1 MFEILKTTRTGRQ
14 MLRTATKV
22 LGSASVVA
30 ALIGL
35 AGGLGIAQTAGSL
48 DPTFGTA
55 GIVMQNGLFE
65 GQNVMPL
72 TAIEQPGG
80 DIVVILGVNNIVA
93 TEAFGLVRFTSEGKL
108 DTTFGTKGVTMVT
121 FTDFINEPNSVA
133 VQPDGDIVV
142 VGFSETTSGGFS
154 FAMARFTPNGQLD
167 DTFGNGGLVTVQ
179 PPGIQPSAM
188 VVMVQPNGQIIEGGS
203 VIGINNQTPGGTVLG
218 RFKSDGSLDTTFGTN
233 GFAVATTAVGAPT
246 GLALLANGSY
256 LALGNFARVVEFSS
270 TGVLQS
276 TVTAD
281 TVVTTS
287 RPGQA
292 FANPVVFQ
300 PSGDFIEGQLVG
312 EGHGDANTDDQIVRF
327 SETGV
332 VIPSFDTTA
341 FGFPGVKMTNP
352 QTLALQSNGQI
363 LVSGVPFGL
372 ARLNTNG
379 ELDTTFGT
387 GGIVETPGSQVNG
400 LLIQRDGKIVA
411 IGSEPPNGLVS
422 EHLMLARYLAN

>member
-1 MFEILKTTRTGRQ
+1 
-14 MLRTATKV
+14 
-22 LGSASVVA
+22 
-30 ALIGL
+30 
-35 AGGLGIAQTAGSL
+35 
-48 DPTFGTA
+48 
-55 GIVMQNGLFE
+55 
-65 GQNVMPL
+65 
-72 TAIEQPGG
+72 
-80 DIVVILGVNNIVA
+80 
-93 TEAFGLVRFTSEGKL
+93 
-108 DTTFGTKGVTMVT
+108 MVT
-121 FTDFINEPNSVA
+121 FTDFINEPSSVA

-142 VGFSETTSGGFS
+142 VGFSETTSGGFN

-203 VIGINNQTPGGTVLG
+203 VIGINNETPGGTVLG
-218 RFKSDGSLDTTFGTN
+218 RFNSDGSLDTTFGTN
-233 GFAVATTAVGAPT
+233 GFAVASTDVGAPT

-281 TVVTTS
+281 TVVATS

>member
-14 MLRTATKV
+14 ILRTATKTF
-22 LGSASVVA
+22 GSASVVA
-30 ALIGL
+30 ALIGC

-48 DPTFGTA
+48 DPTFGVG
-55 GIVMQNGLFE
+55 GIVTTDSLFE

-80 DIVVILGVNNIVA
+80 DIVVILGIDNIVA
-93 TEAFGLVRFTSEGKL
+93 TEAFGLARFKSSGKL
-108 DTTFGTKGVTMVT
+108 DTTFGTKGVTMVG
-121 FTDFINEPNSVA
+121 FTNFINEPNSVA

-142 VGFSETTSGGFS
+142 VGFSETTSGGVN

-167 DTFGNGGLVTVQ
+167 DTFGHGGLVTVQ
-179 PPGIQPSAM
+179 PPGIQPSAS

-203 VIGINNQTPGGTVLG
+203 VIGINRNTPGGTVLG
-218 RFKSDGSLDTTFGTN
+218 RFNSDGSLDTTFGTN

-246 GLALLANGSY
+246 ALALLANGSF
-256 LALGNFARVVEFSS
+256 LALGNFGKVVEFSS

-281 TVVTTS
+281 AVVATS
-287 RPGQA
+287 LPGQA
-292 FANPVVFQ
+292 FANPVLFQ
-300 PSGDFIEGQLVG
+300 PSGDYIEGQIVG
-312 EGHGDANTDDQIVRF
+312 EGHGDARTDDQIFRF

-332 VIPSFDTTA
+332 AIPSFDTTA
-341 FGFPGVKMTNP
+341 FAFPGFSTNNP
-352 QTLALQSNGQI
+352 QALALQSNGQI

-372 ARLNTNG
+372 ARLNANG
-379 ELDTTFGT
+379 ELNTTFGT
-387 GGIVETPGSQVNG
+387 GGTVETPGGQVTG
-400 LLIQRDGKIVA
+400 LLIQTDGKIVA

-422 EHLMLARYLAN
+422 EHLMLVRYLAR

>member
-1 MFEILKTTRTGRQ
+1 
-14 MLRTATKV
+14 
-22 LGSASVVA
+22 VA
-30 ALIGL
+30 ALIGF

-48 DPTFGTA
+48 DPTFGTG

-65 GQNVMPL
+65 SQNVMPL

-80 DIVVILGVNNIVA
+80 DIVVILGINNIIA
-93 TEAFGLVRFTSEGKL
+93 TEAFGLVRFTSEGRL

-142 VGFSETTSGGFS
+142 VGFSETTSGGFN

-203 VIGINNQTPGGTVLG
+203 VIGINNETPGGTVLG
-218 RFKSDGSLDTTFGTN
+218 RFNSDGSLDTTFGTN
-233 GFAVATTAVGAPT
+233 GFAVASTDVGAPT

-281 TVVTTS
+281 TVVATS

>member
-1 MFEILKTTRTGRQ
+1 MFEILKTTRTGRP
-14 MLRTATKV
+14 MLRTATKA

-30 ALIGL
+30 ALIGF

-48 DPTFGTA
+48 DPTFGTG

-65 GQNVMPL
+65 SQNVMPL

-80 DIVVILGVNNIVA
+80 DIVVILGINNIIA
-93 TEAFGLVRFTSEGKL
+93 TEAFGLVRFTSEGRL

-121 FTDFINEPNSVA
+121 FTDFINEPSSVA

-142 VGFSETTSGGFS
+142 VGFSETTSGGFN

-203 VIGINNQTPGGTVLG
+203 VIGINNETPGGTVLG
-218 RFKSDGSLDTTFGTN
+218 RFNSDGSLDTTFGTN
-233 GFAVATTAVGAPT
+233 GFAVASTDVGAPT

-281 TVVTTS
+281 TVVATS

-292 FANPVVFQ
+292 FNNPVLFQ
-300 PSGDFIEGQLVG
+300 PSGDFIEGRLVG
-312 EGHGDANTDDQIVRF
+312 AGGENTDDQIFRF

-341 FGFPGVKMTNP
+341 FGFPGVRMTNP
-352 QTLALQSNGQI
+352 LTLALQSDGKI
-363 LVSGVPFGL
+363 LVGGVPFGL
-372 ARLNTNG
+372 ARLNTDG
-379 ELDTTFGT
+379 ELDTTFGS
-387 GGIVETPGSQVNG
+387 GGMVETPAGESLDG
-400 LLIQRDGKIVA
+400 LLIQTDGKIVA
-411 IGSEPPNGLVS
+411 IGGGGQNPFELI
-422 EHLMLARYLAN
+422 LARYLAN

>member
-14 MLRTATKV
+14 MLRTATKT
-22 LGSASVVA
+22 LGSASAVA
-30 ALIGL
+30 ALIGF

-48 DPTFGTA
+48 DSTFGTG

-80 DIVVILGVNNIVA
+80 DIVVILGINNIVA
-93 TEAFGLVRFTSEGKL
+93 TEAFGLARFTSRGKL
-108 DTTFGTKGVTMVT
+108 DTTFGTKGVTMVG

-142 VGFSETTSGGFS
+142 VGFSETTSGGFA

-179 PPGIQPSAM
+179 PPGIQPSAS

-203 VIGINNQTPGGTVLG
+203 VIGINPQTPGGTVLG
-218 RFKSDGSLDTTFGTN
+218 RYNSDGSLDTTFGTN
-233 GFAVATTAVGAPT
+233 GFAVATTDVGSPT

-256 LALGNFARVVEFSS
+256 LALGNFTRVVEFSS

-281 TVVTTS
+281 TVVATS

-292 FANPVVFQ
+292 FANPVLIQ
-300 PSGDFIEGQLVG
+300 PSGDFIEGRMIG
-312 EGHGDANTDDQIVRF
+312 AGAENTDDQIFRF

-332 VIPSFDTTA
+332 MIPSFDTTA
-341 FGFPGVKMTNP
+341 FGFPGVKMNFP
-352 QTLALQSNGQI
+352 LTLALQSNGKI
-363 LVSGVPFGL
+363 LVGGVPFGL
-372 ARLNTNG
+372 ARLNTDG
-379 ELDTTFGT
+379 ELDTTFGS
-387 GGIVETPGSQVNG
+387 GGMVETPAGASLDG
-400 LLIQRDGKIVA
+400 LLIQTDRKIVA
-411 IGSEPPNGLVS
+411 IGGGGPNGTDELI
-422 EHLMLARYLAN
+422 LARYLAN

>member
-1 MFEILKTTRTGRQ
+1 
-14 MLRTATKV
+14 
-22 LGSASVVA
+22 VA
-30 ALIGL
+30 ALIGF

-48 DPTFGTA
+48 DPTFGTG

-65 GQNVMPL
+65 SQNVMPL

-80 DIVVILGVNNIVA
+80 DIVVILGINNIVA
-93 TEAFGLVRFTSEGKL
+93 TEAFGLARFNSSGKL
-108 DTTFGTKGVTMVT
+108 DPTFGTKGVTMVG
-121 FTDFINEPNSVA
+121 FTNFINEPNSVA

-142 VGFSETTSGGFS
+142 VGFSETTSGGFN

-179 PPGIQPSAM
+179 PPGIQPSAS
-188 VVMVQPNGQIIEGGS
+188 VVMAQPNGQIIEGGS
-203 VIGINNQTPGGTVLG
+203 VIGINRNTPGGTVLG
-218 RFKSDGSLDTTFGTN
+218 RFNSDGSLDTTFGTN

-246 GLALLANGSY
+246 ALALLANGSY
-256 LALGNFARVVEFSS
+256 LALGNFGKVVEFSS

-281 TVVTTS
+281 AVVATS

-292 FANPVVFQ
+292 FANPVLFQ
-300 PSGDFIEGQLVG
+300 PSGDFIEGQIVG
-312 EGHGDANTDDQIVRF
+312 EGHGGARTDDQIVRF

-341 FGFPGVKMTNP
+341 FAFPGVSMNDP

-387 GGIVETPGSQVNG
+387 SGTVETPGGQVTG
-400 LLIQRDGKIVA
+400 LLIQTDGKIVA

-422 EHLMLARYLAN
+422 EHLMLVRYLAK

>member
-1 MFEILKTTRTGRQ
+1 
-14 MLRTATKV
+14 
-22 LGSASVVA
+22 VA
-30 ALIGL
+30 ALIGF

-48 DPTFGTA
+48 DPTFGTG

-65 GQNVMPL
+65 SQNVMPL

-80 DIVVILGVNNIVA
+80 DIVVILGINNIIA
-93 TEAFGLVRFTSEGKL
+93 TEAFGLVRFTSEGRL

-121 FTDFINEPNSVA
+121 FTDFINEPSSVA

-142 VGFSETTSGGFS
+142 VGFSETTSGGFN

-203 VIGINNQTPGGTVLG
+203 VIGINNETPGGTVLG
-218 RFKSDGSLDTTFGTN
+218 RFNSDGSLDTTFGTN
-233 GFAVATTAVGAPT
+233 GFAVASTDVGAPT

-281 TVVTTS
+281 TVVATS